1 MSQSTHE
8 TVSCTLCH
16 HKCCLAD
23 GKIGLCGVRQ
33 RVGDKIISL
42 VYGKLAAENI
52 DPIEKKPLF
61 HVMPGSLTYS
71 IATHGC
77 NFRCAHCQNSAIS
90 QVANGEDS
98 LGDTRHVVERTP
110 EEVVARAVD
119 AGCKSISYTYVE
131 PTVFFEYAYDCAVLA
146 HQRGLGNIFVSNGY
160 MTDMVLEQ
168 LAPVLTA
175 INIDLKSWSES
186 FYKEVCGAKLAP
198 VINNIRKCIE
208 LGVWVEV
215 TTLLIPGMNDSAEEL
230 KEIAGFLAE
239 LDPNIPWHVTAFFPS
254 YKLKGVQPTP
264 LSSINLAVK
273 IGQDCGLNYVY
284 AGNISRSDGIS
295 TLCPSCGYKLL
306 VRNHFTLSENML
318 QDGTCPACH
327 CAIAGVWK

>member
-1 MSQSTHE
+1 MNQSTRE

-16 HKCCLAD
+16 HGCRLAV
-23 GKIGLCGVRQ
+23 GQIGLCGVRQ
-33 RVGDKIISL
+33 RTGDRIVSL

-61 HVMPGSLTYS
+61 HVLPGSLTYS

-77 NFRCAHCQNSAIS
+77 NFRCAHCQNNSIS
-90 QVANGEDS
+90 QVIGEEGGLS
-98 LGDTRHVVERTP
+98 SRRQIIERTP
-110 EEVVARAVD
+110 DEVVARARA

-146 HQRGLGNIFVSNGY
+146 KKSGLGNIFVSNGY
-160 MTDMVLEQ
+160 MTGTVLEQ

-186 FYKEVCGAKLAP
+186 FYQKVCGAKLAP
-198 VINNIRKCIE
+198 VIKNIRKCIE

-239 LDPNIPWHVTAFFPS
+239 LDQNIPWHVSAFFPS
-254 YKLKGVQPTP
+254 YKLKDVQPTP

-273 IGQDCGLNYVY
+273 IGRDSGLNYVY
-284 AGNISRSDGIS
+284 AGNISGPDGES
-295 TLCPSCGYKLL
+295 TYCPSCDTKLL
-306 VRNHFTLSENML
+306 DRNHFTLNKNVL
-318 QDGTCPACH
+318 QDGTCPSCH
-327 CAIAGVWK
+327 IAIAGVWK

>member
-1 MSQSTHE
+1 MSQPTHE

-16 HKCCLAD
+16 HKCHLAD

-61 HVMPGSLTYS
+61 HVLPGSLTYS

-77 NFRCAHCQNSAIS
+77 NFRCAHCQNSSIS
-90 QVANGEDS
+90 QVAIGVDS
-98 LGDTRHVVERTP
+98 FGSKRQVIERTP
-110 EEVVARAVD
+110 EEVVERAVD
-119 AGCKSISYTYVE
+119 AGCNSISYTYVE

-186 FYKEVCGAKLAP
+186 FYREVCGAKLAP
-198 VINNIRKCIE
+198 VIKNIRKCIE

-215 TTLLIPGMNDSAEEL
+215 TTLLIPGMNDSAEDL
-230 KEIAGFLAE
+230 KEIASFLAE

-254 YKLKGVQPTP
+254 YKLKDVQPTP

-273 IGQDCGLNYVY
+273 IGHDCGLNYVY
-284 AGNISRSDGIS
+284 AGNISSPDGIS
-295 TLCPSCGYKLL
+295 TFCPSCGSKLL
-306 VRNHFTLSENML
+306 VRNHFTLSENLL
-318 QDGTCPACH
+318 QDGTCPSCH